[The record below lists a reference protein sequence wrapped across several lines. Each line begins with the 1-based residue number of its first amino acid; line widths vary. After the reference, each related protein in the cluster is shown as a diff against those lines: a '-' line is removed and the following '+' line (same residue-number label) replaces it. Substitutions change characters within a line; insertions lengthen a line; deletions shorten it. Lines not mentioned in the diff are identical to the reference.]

1 MKPTRDFY
9 IPEGARLTHSDGAGN
24 AVYFWTNAAGQPCAL
39 GFQGKAAKPSF
50 RYRFP
55 SETRRA
61 AYATQFM
68 DRRAEIER
76 ERQAER
82 AARAAFVHD
91 VKVGDIF
98 KSSWGYDQ
106 TNVDYYQVVKLCG
119 KSMAEVREIA
129 QDQEETGFMS
139 GWCVPHPGMFLD
151 DPRFDEQGRP
161 AYDEQGKRLYSPR
174 APLRVK
180 IQAGY
185 QGVPCIR
192 VASHT
197 TAFRIQPKEV
207 SPGVKVYAPSHWTAY
222 A

>member
-24 AVYFWTNAAGQPCAL
+24 AVYCWTNAAGQPCAL

-50 RYRFP
+50 RYRFA
-55 SETRRA
+55 SESRRA
-61 AYATQFM
+61 EYADQFM
-68 DRRAEIER
+68 ARRAEIER

-82 AARAAFVHD
+82 AARAGFVHD

-119 KSMAEVREIA
+119 KSMAEVMEIA
-129 QDQEETGFMS
+129 QDREETGFMS
-139 GWCVPHPGMFLD
+139 GRCVPKPGAFLH
-151 DPRFDEQGRP
+151 DPQFDAQGRP
-161 AYDEQGKRLYSPR
+161 AYDDQGNRLYSPKPPR
-174 APLRVK
+174 RVK

-185 QGVPCIR
+185 QGVPCFR
-192 VASHT
+192 VESYA
-197 TAFRIQPKEV
+197 TAARIQPKEV
-207 SPGVKVYAPSHWTAY
+207 APGMKVYPSSYWSAY